1 MSDLLRSLPSIQEKS
16 KPPPRPGP
24 AIITP
29 ATQST
34 HNPSSPD
41 ASSSSSDSS
50 TSTTDSIH
58 TLRPTV
64 SHTSP
69 SSHLPPIP
77 WPTFFAQELHLPHQ
91 TPTTSALYH
100 AYLTPPRNPKSGPL
114 FICHHGA
121 GSSAMSFAPFASQ
134 IAALMPGAGVLSL
147 SAREHGSLV
156 TSPSSNDEVLDFSA
170 ETLTSD
176 ALTTIDLVR
185 QNQGWERLPPSVFV
199 GHSLGGVVATRIAA
213 DGALG
218 ASLVGFQVLDVVEGS
233 AIEALAYMKAYLRG
247 RPERF
252 ESVEEA
258 VEWHL
263 RSRTVRERGSAEV
276 STPGLLKG
284 LEDGGWGWRTD
295 LGRTE
300 RWWEGWFAG
309 MSERFLRGRAAKG
322 LVLAGTDRLDREL
335 MVGQMQGKFQLT
347 VIPEAGHFLHEDVPE
362 KMAQLS
368 IEFFKRNDRSAMVLP
383 PKVSDLLAQGKKV

>member
-1 MSDLLRSLPSIQEKS
+1 M
-16 KPPPRPGP
+16 
-24 AIITP
+24 
-29 ATQST
+29 
-34 HNPSSPD
+34 
-41 ASSSSSDSS
+41 
-50 TSTTDSIH
+50 
-58 TLRPTV
+58 
-64 SHTSP
+64 
-69 SSHLPPIP
+69 
-77 WPTFFAQELHLPHQ
+77 
-91 TPTTSALYH
+91 
-100 AYLTPPRNPKSGPL
+100 
-114 FICHHGA
+114 
-121 GSSAMSFAPFASQ
+121 
-134 IAALMPGAGVLSL
+134 
-147 SAREHGSLV
+147 
-156 TSPSSNDEVLDFSA
+156 
-170 ETLTSD
+170 
-176 ALTTIDLVR
+176 
-185 QNQGWERLPPSVFV
+185 
-199 GHSLGGVVATRIAA
+199 ATRIAA

-335 MVGQMQGKFQLT
+335 MVGQMQGEFCLWMEWGRGADEYRQ
-347 VIPEAGHFLHEDVPE
+347 ISIDGHSGGRALF
-362 KMAQLS
+362 A
-368 IEFFKRNDRSAMVLP
+368 
-383 PKVSDLLAQGKKV
+383 